1 MKAIYPGSFDPVTF
15 GHLDI
20 ISRAA
25 KQVDYLVVAVLH
37 NPDKKGL
44 FTLEEKVELLKEVT
58 KNIGNVEIDSFSGLL
73 SDYATQKNCST
84 MIRGL
89 RATTDL
95 EYEMQMALTNR
106 KLNKEIDTLFM
117 VSSSEY
123 SYLSSSTV
131 RQIAMFGGKVSCFVP
146 KVVEDALKDKF
157 EEAYDNGRRA

>member
-1 MKAIYPGSFDPVTF
+1 MKAIYPGSFDPVTY

-20 ISRAA
+20 IARAA
-25 KQVDYLVVAVLH
+25 KQVDILVVSVLN
-37 NPDKKGL
+37 NPEKKGL
-44 FTLEEKVELLKEVT
+44 FTLKEKVELLKEVT
-58 KNIGNVEIDSFSGLL
+58 KDLENVEIDCFSGLL
-73 SDYATQKNCST
+73 SDYAIEKNCNT

-106 KLNKEIDTLFM
+106 KLNGEIDTLFM

-146 KVVEDALKDKF
+146 QVVEVALKEKF
-157 EEAYDNGRRA
+157 KEAYNGKRA